1 MRRGGIAAKT
11 KIRRTA
17 STHQGPSEWRVQVG
31 QRVSDPN
38 ELGPE
43 CFCDGLKPVE
53 QASPQNVWLSMSQR
67 FGCRTD
73 WPGPIGRLD
82 VAINVGRAQA
92 DFGHDQHEVQ
102 GPPCLP
108 APRLARPVRDR
119 SPRVRAG
126 RRPHRCQFPPPP
138 RQAPGRSS
146 PGPRSGQAP
155 PGSPPRRSNRP
166 PAPLEPGS
174 PS

>member
-73 WPGPIGRLD
+73 WPRPLGRLD

-92 DFGHDQHEVQ
+92 DV
-102 GPPCLP
+102 
-108 APRLARPVRDR
+108 RARPARSARAARSVQRLDLLAPSATDR
-119 SPRVRAG
+119 RGSVQEEGHIAADLRRHRVKPAAGIPRS
-126 RRPHRCQFPPPP
+126 QI
-138 RQAPGRSS
+138 RSS
-146 PGPRSGQAP
+146 ATRVAAASLE
-155 PGSPPRRSNRP
+155 P
-166 PAPLEPGS
+166 PAS
-174 PS
+174 PA